1 MVLGRDPAI
10 FFYRDNEGQFWK
22 KQEIQ
27 AGRNETEKED
37 KISQF
42 HKGHRS
48 RSKHS
53 VWPTPEDTPLF
64 VVCNEMLKKPASSLA
79 NTTVCR
85 RNSPAALRFRDMALK
100 IYPVHNRRNF
110 PNGRGSWVSRDRGS
124 CQREKSQCTHSK
136 QLWIDGAKDGPD
148 DVKVKQSF
156 LTLRDGNSPI

>member
-1 MVLGRDPAI
+1 MRGSS
-10 FFYRDNEGQFWK
+10 K
-22 KQEIQ
+22 
-27 AGRNETEKED
+27 
-37 KISQF
+37 
-42 HKGHRS
+42 RS
-48 RSKHS
+48 RRYRLGEVKQRRKIRYLNSTKDIEAESKHS